1 MPELERHLSES
12 LERSREELIRL
23 LKSYLLNKKVE
34 ITLVF
39 DGNHP
44 PFPVGSPSERWLRVI
59 FSNYPFKA
67 DPVIKRLI
75 EKEKKKRSLTIV
87 SDDADIIKFAK
98 TQGVG
103 VLSTEGFY
111 NRLVKRFEQENDF
124 YKKFDRELSEEE
136 LAKWK
141 EIFGVK

>member
-1 MPELERHLSES
+1 M
-12 LERSREELIRL
+12 RL
-23 LKSYLLNKKVE
+23 LESYLLNKKVE

-44 PFPVGSPSERWLRVI
+44 PFPLDGQPGRSLRVI

-75 EKEKKKRSLTIV
+75 EKERKKRSLSIV

-98 TQGVG
+98 TQEVG
-103 VLSTEGFY
+103 VLSTGVFY
-111 NRLVKRFEQENDF
+111 SRLVKRFEQENDF

-136 LAKWK
+136 LAEWK
-141 EIFGVK
+141 KIFGVK

>member
-1 MPELERHLSES
+1 MERHLSES
-12 LERSREELIRL
+12 LERSRDELIRL

-44 PFPVGSPSERWLRVI
+44 PFPVDSQPERSLRVI

-75 EKEKKKRSLTIV
+75 EREKKKRSLTIV
-87 SDDADIIKFAK
+87 SDDADIIKFAR